1 MTDRLSLQGFDLR
14 DRTAAVIGCGGLGC
28 HIATHLVCAGI
39 ERLIICDFDTVSESN
54 LNRQFLYTYA
64 DVGKPKVQLAKERL
78 SAINPDAV
86 IEAVSEKIKRPKDLS
101 FADGADIVFAALD
114 NLDAR
119 KTLQE
124 YCRRK
129 GKPLANGGVNG
140 FYGTAYLWIPGR
152 TPDLAAAGLLERA
165 NARTVSISSTVGII
179 AALEAQLGIQYLTGR
194 KDVAGRLHI
203 LSDNEIQ
210 TMKIKEKNDNGTL

>member
-1 MTDRLSLQGFDLR
+1 MTDRLTLQGFDLR
-14 DRTAAVIGCGGLGC
+14 GRTAAVIGCGGLGC
-28 HIATHLVCAGI
+28 HISTHLVCAGI
-39 ERLIICDFDTVSESN
+39 GRLIICDFDTVSESN

-64 DVGKPKVQLAKERL
+64 DIGKPKVFLAKERL
-78 SAINPDAV
+78 SAINPGAV
-86 IEAVSEKIKRPKDLS
+86 IEAVSQKAGNPEDLS
-101 FADGADIVFAALD
+101 FADDADIVFAALD

-119 KTLQE
+119 RTVQE
-124 YCRRK
+124 YCRRH

-140 FYGTAYLWIPGR
+140 FYGTAYLWIPGKS
-152 TPDLAAAGLLERA
+152 PDLAAAGMLERA

-194 KDVAGRLHI
+194 TDIAGRLHI
-203 LSDNEIQ
+203 LNDNEIQ